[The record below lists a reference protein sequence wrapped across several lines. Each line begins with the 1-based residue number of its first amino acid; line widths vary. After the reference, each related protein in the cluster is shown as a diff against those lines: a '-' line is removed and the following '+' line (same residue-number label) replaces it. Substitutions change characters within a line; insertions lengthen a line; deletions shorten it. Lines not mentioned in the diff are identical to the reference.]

1 MLKSYTNIPFRHLWC
16 VSLFG
21 RPRNVFGV
29 RKISDFAEIW
39 FPLLQQWTHFLCFWH
54 LIVFWFGK
62 ILTVFS
68 HAPKS
73 KWFWRHRGPTKI
85 SCQTR
90 SPFHLKE
97 TSVNLM
103 EIGVPL
109 VEMSIQI
116 MGIGFPL
123 MEIGFPL
130 MRTVIHV
137 KEIGIPR
144 METLLHLM
152 QIGFPLKESSI
163 LLKHAS
169 ARGAEPV
176 AQQRPRIT
184 DMGRLRAEGAW
195 NRWFHQ
201 RPRSNDQGAAS
212 NCEICT
218 EASGTEQF

>member
-29 RKISDFAEIW
+29 RKISAFAEIW

-103 EIGVPL
+103 EIG
-109 VEMSIQI
+109 
-116 MGIGFPL
+116 
-123 MEIGFPL
+123 
-130 MRTVIHV
+130 
-137 KEIGIPR
+137 
-144 METLLHLM
+144 
-152 QIGFPLKESSI
+152 FPLKESSI

-176 AQQRPRIT
+176 APTEAPHHGHGAATRRRGVEPVVPPEAPQQRP
-184 DMGRLRAEGAW
+184 GRRQQLRNLYRGIGD
-195 NRWFHQ
+195 RTIFTG
-201 RPRSNDQGAAS
+201 RRLL
-212 NCEICT
+212 
-218 EASGTEQF
+218 FL